1 MERTI
6 FLGSD
11 RTTFEVGSLWAV
23 RSFRL
28 VGPKCP
34 FRLTRLLYDP
44 EYRPFVSC
52 SQEQQPNVRWLGSG
66 LCDGDVT
73 FHWVHRWSSEVLKFL
88 HRNFCWMERVLVDF
102 TLLLTFET
110 VVDFSTC
117 YSWPKITGCWYD
129 SNLTCR
135 PLPEVLS
142 LGPSLLIRWL
152 CTAHNKLAAL
162 KKSFYRNII
171 EIRFI
176 KEKS

>member
-73 FHWVHRWSSEVLKFL
+73 FHWVHRWSSEIFTPEFL
-88 HRNFCWMERVLVDF
+88 LNGKSPCSLYLVTYF
-102 TLLLTFET
+102 WNGRRFFNMLFLAENR
-110 VVDFSTC
+110 
-117 YSWPKITGCWYD
+117 G
-129 SNLTCR
+129 
-135 PLPEVLS
+135 
-142 LGPSLLIRWL
+142 LLIRFQPNMPTITGSTFVRPFVIDSL
-152 CTAHNKLAAL
+152 TLYCA
-162 KKSFYRNII
+162 
-171 EIRFI
+171 
-176 KEKS
+176 